1 MGLGFVVQVT
11 EDKLRAYAVSV
22 EPGVKGMVS
31 AGELVSELG
40 RRGVRVGLMDDALDR
55 LAAGGGDLPV
65 GTRLLVAEGQAA
77 EDGQDGCLEFLVD
90 VSGRRHY
97 AEGADGSL
105 DFRETNLIKSV
116 KGGERLARVVEP
128 TEGSPGRSV
137 FGEVLGPKAG
147 KPVKYKAG
155 GNVELA
161 GDGEHL
167 VSTVSGQPRFDGE
180 KLWVDPVLVVSGD
193 VDYEVGNIHFTGT
206 VEVRGSVLDGF
217 TVEAEGDIE
226 IAGMAGACELRSG
239 GDITVRSG
247 VNGHGRARLEAG
259 GSVRAKYLNEVEVCA
274 GGDVEVASEVVNSE
288 VSSLGRV
295 LVRVGTVMGGR
306 VVARGGVEVGTLGSE
321 LGVPT
326 KVIFGQDYEVLG
338 RLEEVSKR
346 LRDIETELPGLIKR
360 LESFSDR
367 RKFLALGPKER
378 ERVQGEFARFKEM
391 KVEREALIRQR
402 VELAHRAQAAADGV
416 RVLVNVEMHPDVVVS
431 GPRGNFESLER
442 RSGPLEF
449 SEDPTGRVVMQRGE
463 MVRAGDGQ

>member
-22 EPGVKGMVS
+22 ESGVKGMVS

-40 RRGVRVGLMDDALDR
+40 RRGVRVGLVDAALDR
-55 LAAGGGDLPV
+55 LRSGGGDLPV

-77 EDGQDGCLEFLVD
+77 QDGQDGCLEFLVD

-116 KGGERLARVVEP
+116 TDRERLARVVEP
-128 TEGSPGRSV
+128 TEGTPGRSI

-147 KPVKYKAG
+147 KPVRYKAG

-161 GDGEHL
+161 GDQL

-295 LVRVGTVMGGR
+295 LVSLGTVMGGR

-338 RLEEVSKR
+338 RLEAVSGR

-367 RKFLALGPKER
+367 KKFLALGPKER
-378 ERVQGEFARFKEM
+378 ERVKGEFARFKEM
-391 KVEREALIRQR
+391 KVEREALIRER
-402 VELAHRAQAAADGV
+402 VELAHQAQAAAGGV
-416 RVLVNVEMHPDVVVS
+416 RVLVRVEMHPDVVVS